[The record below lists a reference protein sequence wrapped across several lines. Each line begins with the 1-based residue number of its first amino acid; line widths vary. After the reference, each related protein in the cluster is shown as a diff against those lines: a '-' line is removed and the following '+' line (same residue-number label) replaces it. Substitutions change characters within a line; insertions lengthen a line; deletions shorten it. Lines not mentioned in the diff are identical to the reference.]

1 MKPTITR
8 IRLLT
13 AEHGVDGRP
22 SLYKG
27 IVMSGAKVV
36 ASTSNIRDAAVCLC
50 LTQALES
57 SYRVAQRSGK

>member
-1 MKPTITR
+1 MKPMVTR
-8 IRLLT
+8 VRLLR
-13 AEHGVDGRP
+13 AAYGADGKP

-36 ASTSNIRDAAVCLC
+36 ASTSTIRDAAVCLC
-50 LTQALES
+50 LTQALEA